1 MFFFLF
7 TAYTVNTFRFC
18 RSQAVSLSLSVDFF
32 TEEGEP
38 KSMSCVP
45 TGLDEEVLH
54 HIGQTASS
62 VPLDDFKIHPGEF
75 SWCVLENSVMLM
87 PIVVI
92 TLQSCANNLSE
103 GQTLLQDYMYNT
115 LCQSIVFYTPFPS
128 ALLRHYFVF
137 EYLYVWISRCVSYP
151 AWSYWT
157 GEESANG
164 LGSRRVHGF
173 WFPSQRGHPCTPQRA
188 GCRARHL

>member
-18 RSQAVSLSLSVDFF
+18 QSQAVSLSLSVDFF

-62 VPLDDFKIHPGEF
+62 VPLDDFKIHPGE
-75 SWCVLENSVMLM
+75 
-87 PIVVI
+87 
-92 TLQSCANNLSE
+92 LS
-103 GQTLLQDYMYNT
+103 
-115 LCQSIVFYTPFPS
+115 
-128 ALLRHYFVF
+128 
-137 EYLYVWISRCVSYP
+137 
-151 AWSYWT
+151 
-157 GEESANG
+157 
-164 LGSRRVHGF
+164 
-173 WFPSQRGHPCTPQRA
+173 
-188 GCRARHL
+188 